1 MSQKK
6 IISTEQAPKAIGPY
20 SQAVL
25 ADGWLFVSGQ
35 IPIDPQTNQLLTG
48 DIKEQTEQV
57 LKNLQAVLV
66 SVGGQLTDVVKATV
80 YLKDMNEFAAM
91 NEVYA
96 KYFSGEPPA
105 RAAMEVARLPKDVKV
120 EIDAI
125 AKIK

>member
-1 MSQKK
+1 MSHKK
-6 IISTEQAPKAIGPY
+6 IISTEQAPKEIGPY

-35 IPIDPQTNQLLTG
+35 IPIDPKTNQLLTG
-48 DIKEQTEQV
+48 DIREQTEQV

-66 SVGGQLTDVVKATV
+66 SAGGQLTDVVKATV